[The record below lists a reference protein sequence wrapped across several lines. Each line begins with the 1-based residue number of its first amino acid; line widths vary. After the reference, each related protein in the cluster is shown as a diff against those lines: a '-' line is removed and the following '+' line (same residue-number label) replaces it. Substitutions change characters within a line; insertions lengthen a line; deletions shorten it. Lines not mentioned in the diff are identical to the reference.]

1 MKNIR
6 KIYDSKIFWLI
17 VSFLVS
23 LSVWVYVTS
32 VETVQSTKT
41 FRNVQVDVI
50 GEDTLLNSR
59 NMVVTEVD
67 PIGVTVEIRGP
78 RRVVNALES
87 EDLLAQV
94 DVSRLTQAAYTS
106 LNYTIV
112 YPSGTDRRNLTVV
125 SRSQDSISFMV
136 SKLTEKQIPVLGGFE
151 GRIEQGYTAET
162 PVFEPSIITISGPET
177 YLKNIHHAYVSF
189 GAGQTVQSTF
199 SVETSYEL
207 QDSSNEACPTTEI
220 TSSPETIQ
228 ATLPILAMKEVPLT
242 VGIIEGA
249 GATEAN
255 TRITVEPKS
264 ITLAGD
270 SAILSEINQITLDT
284 IDLTQFA
291 SEFTASYNIPIPNG
305 LMNITGATE
314 ANVTVQ
320 IVGLE
325 TKTLYVNEF
334 VWTGLGEGQVVEAV
348 SGYVPVLLRG
358 PSNVISVLQNEN
370 IRAEADL
377 SGYQDKLGNYIIA
390 LKITVPDYS
399 TVGAIRDNGQPDYTV
414 AINLERETE
423 P

>member
-1 MKNIR
+1 MKHMR
-6 KIYDSKIFWLI
+6 KIYDSKVFWLI

-23 LSVWVYVTS
+23 LSVWIYVTS

-41 FRNVQVDVI
+41 FRNIQVDVI
-50 GEDTLLNSR
+50 GEETLLDSR
-59 NMVVTEVD
+59 NMVVTELEPVS
-67 PIGVTVEIRGP
+67 VTVEIRGP

-94 DVSRLTQAAYTS
+94 DVSKLTQAAYTS

-125 SRSQDSISFMV
+125 SRSQDSVNFMV
-136 SKLTEKQIPVLGGFE
+136 SKLTEKQIPVQGGFE
-151 GRIEQGYTAET
+151 GKIASGYTAET
-162 PVFEPSIITISGPET
+162 PVFEPSTITLSGPEA
-177 YLKNIHHAYVSF
+177 YLKNIHHAYVTF
-189 GAGQTVQSTF
+189 GAGQTVENTY
-199 SVETSYEL
+199 SVETGFEL
-207 QDSSNEACPTTEI
+207 QDSNNEPCSTTEI
-220 TSSPETIQ
+220 SYDPTTIQ

-242 VGIIEGA
+242 VGILEGA

-255 TRITVEPKS
+255 TKITVEPKS

-284 IDLTQFA
+284 VDLTEFA
-291 SEFTASYNIPIPNG
+291 SEYTASYSIPIPNG

-314 ANVTVQ
+314 AAVTVQ

-325 TKTLYVNEF
+325 TRTLYVNEF
-334 VWTGLGEGQVVEAV
+334 VWTGLGEDQEVEAV
-348 SGYVPVLLRG
+348 SGYIPVLLRG
-358 PSNVISVLQNEN
+358 PSSAISVLLNEN

-377 SGYQDKLGNYIIA
+377 TDYQDKLGNYIVPV
-390 LKITVPDYS
+390 KITIPGYG

-414 AINLERETE
+414 AIMLERKPEA
-423 P
+423 